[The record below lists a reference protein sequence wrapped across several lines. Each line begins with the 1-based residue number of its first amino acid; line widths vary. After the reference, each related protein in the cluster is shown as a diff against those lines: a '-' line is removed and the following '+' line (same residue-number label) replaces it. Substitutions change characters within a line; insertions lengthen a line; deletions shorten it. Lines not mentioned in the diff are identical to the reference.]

1 MKICIYD
8 VSNYDIA
15 DIIKKILDKWAVDL
29 VHINNCCH
37 CLREWSRWWP
47 LSSLLRL
54 PLAALPPDTFYAI
67 VLDLRD

>member
-37 CLREWSRWWP
+37 CQRVEQVVAPLQSSASSTGCFASRHIFRHCP
-47 LSSLLRL
+47 
-54 PLAALPPDTFYAI
+54 
-67 VLDLRD
+67 